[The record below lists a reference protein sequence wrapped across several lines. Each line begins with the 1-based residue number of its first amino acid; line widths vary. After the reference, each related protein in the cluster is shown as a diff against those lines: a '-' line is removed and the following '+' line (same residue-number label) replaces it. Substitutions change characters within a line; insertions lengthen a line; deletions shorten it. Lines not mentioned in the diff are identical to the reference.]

1 MSIDERQKKTTD
13 KYRDNYDDIFN
24 ILDDELLKELKELN
38 KEVAA
43 EFGSF
48 ISEEKE

>member
-13 KYRDNYDDIFN
+13 KYRDNYDNIFN

-38 KEVAA
+38 KEMAA
-43 EFGSF
+43 EFNSF
-48 ISEEKE
+48 LLKEEE